1 METPVMLQRGH
12 VERILERGV
21 CAFVETKFDIVTR
34 KTQIT
39 QKRLWFMING
49 SGFMVD
55 SEHE

>member
-1 METPVMLQRGH
+1 M
-12 VERILERGV
+12 ERILERGV
-21 CAFVETKFDIVTR
+21 RAFVETKFDIVTR